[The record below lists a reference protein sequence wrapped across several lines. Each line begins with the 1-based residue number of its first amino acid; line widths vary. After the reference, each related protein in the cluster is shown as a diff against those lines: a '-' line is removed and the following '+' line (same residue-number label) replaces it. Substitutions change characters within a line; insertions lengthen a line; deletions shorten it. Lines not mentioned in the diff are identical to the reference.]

1 VVFEIFPNVV
11 INDIDKLV
19 PVWPGVLVVEANG
32 MAELMDHNTIIDT
45 A

>member
-1 VVFEIFPNVV
+1 
-11 INDIDKLV
+11 LV

-45 A
+45 AWSQWHSLRLVPPR